1 MSRCAGLDP
10 VDGSWLLPSGLLV
23 VGSQIVV
30 GAAVVVGALVRGGF
44 GTGV

>member
-10 VDGSWLLPSGLLV
+10 VDGRWLPPGLLV

-30 GAAVVVGALVRGGF
+30 GALVGGGF
-44 GTGV
+44 GGTGV